1 MVRNLTS
8 LFRGSRGD
16 GEDNSGLAAR
26 DRCLVCEA
34 AFEESDLYA
43 RYRVCHLCGF
53 HYSMT
58 ARERIDS
65 LADPESFK
73 EINRSVS
80 SIDPLSFSSRDS
92 YKKRIFRDQRRTGLT
107 EAVVTGTCS
116 IGGNPTMLI
125 VMDFGFMGGS
135 MGCVV
140 GEKIALA
147 LEQAAKRKLPAIAI
161 VTGGGARIQEGV
173 LSLMQMAKTS
183 IAATQLSDKG
193 LPFVTVL
200 ANPATGQAYASFANL
215 ADIILAEPGAI
226 VGFSPLRAIK
236 ESSSEPLPRGSHTA
250 ESQLEHGQLDGVTDR
265 TKLKSLLAVILDL
278 LGPQYSLPAR
288 RRGQRPHVEPQGSE
302 AWSSVQLARHKSR
315 PTSTDYMARLF
326 TNFVELRGDRAYG
339 DDPAIVCGFGQLGGQ
354 TVVVVGQERDKAE
367 GEAARHEGRTSPEG
381 FRKAQRAF
389 RFATKFDLPLIT
401 LIDTPGP
408 YLGLEAEERGLG
420 GAIATTMAGMS
431 QVGVPSLSVI
441 IGEGGS
447 EGALAL
453 GVADRVLMMENA
465 IYSTISPEG
474 AAEIIFQ
481 DEARADEVAES
492 LKLTAQDCREYGII
506 DFIVPEPSGGAHAD
520 PDEAA
525 RQLRSVLLQELADL
539 QTISM
544 RRLLKNR
551 YKKFRNMGE
560 YSSRVRAAIHR
571 EVSSLQ
577 GLVASGVR
585 RITRRQS
592 GKPEEPLE
600 EIPAGD

>member
-215 ADIILAEPGAI
+215 AI

-278 LGPQYSLPAR
+278 LGPQYSLTAR